1 MSDAMT
7 LSELI
12 HRNIRLRVG
21 YRCGETP
28 DSVSD
33 SRVNTEINCLTMVEL
48 IQFISEAMDEM
59 KEEAREAKYGSVREG
74 EKA

>member
-1 MSDAMT
+1 MSDSMN

-12 HRNIRLRVG
+12 HRNIRLRLA
-21 YRCGETP
+21 RDWCGETP
-28 DSVSD
+28 DSVSE

-59 KEEAREAKYGSVREG
+59 EEARKDGSRT
-74 EKA
+74 